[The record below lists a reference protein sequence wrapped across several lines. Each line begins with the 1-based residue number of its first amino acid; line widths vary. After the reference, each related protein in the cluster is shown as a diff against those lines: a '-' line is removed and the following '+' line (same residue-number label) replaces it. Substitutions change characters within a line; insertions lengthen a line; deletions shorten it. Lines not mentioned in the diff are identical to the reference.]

1 MRSILICAIKG
12 GVGKTKT
19 TAGIGRA
26 ICRQGKKVAYFDLDY
41 FGPTLNIELKV
52 TEPLDGDGH
61 GHIIPSHTPEGNQF
75 VSFGQ
80 VYIRDQAVT
89 VNEDSAV
96 YEISQLLA
104 DGCILWDSPDYLMI
118 DTAPTSS
125 GTIQAS
131 LMAPGLL
138 GSVIVTQPSGLSE
151 ADLLRSF
158 SLMKDKRVPIL
169 GVAINQGYFVC
180 PKCGAESNLYDLKA
194 ADITEICGKWNI
206 PVLGVIPHGESLD
219 VYFDALT
226 RSVLSATPVI
236 LPEDKKPSKS
246 VRRIFS
252 WIGKILPS
260 VTTNQK

>member
-1 MRSILICAIKG
+1 MKSLICCAVKG
-12 GVGKTKT
+12 GVGKTTT
-19 TAGIGRA
+19 TAGIGKA
-26 ICRQGKKVAYFDLDY
+26 LCRQGKKVAYLDLDY
-41 FGPTLNIELKV
+41 FGPTLNLELKV

-61 GHIIPSHTPEGNQF
+61 GHIIPSHAPDGSQF

-96 YEISQLLA
+96 YEISQLLE
-104 DGCILWDSPDYLMI
+104 DGSILWDSPDYLMI

-131 LMAPGLL
+131 LKAPGLL
-138 GSVIVTQPSGLSE
+138 GAVIVTQPSDLSE

-169 GVAINQGYFVC
+169 GVVINQGYYIC
-180 PKCGAESNLYDLKA
+180 PKCGTESALYDLKSS
-194 ADITEICGKWNI
+194 DITEICEKWDI
-206 PVLGVIPHGESLD
+206 PVLGMIPHSANLD
-219 VYFDALT
+219 DYFDTLAQN
-226 RSVLSATPVI
+226 VLAAVPVI

-246 VRRIFS
+246 VRRVLG
-252 WIGKILPS
+252 WLGKILPS
-260 VTTNQK
+260 ATTNQK